1 MDSVNNSLSPDGI
14 KSALES
20 LGYDLKDRGDYWH
33 TSALYRGG
41 DNPTALQIWKDSGVW
56 RDFVYSPSE
65 KPKPFKAL
73 IEFHLN
79 TKDPSVIEKYFKLGG
94 GSPKATSSQSD
105 RIVMEKIFKD
115 SILED
120 LLPHYKFYNDRG
132 IDDEV
137 IELLRGGMSTQGK
150 MLQRFVFPIYN
161 DKGLI
166 HGLTGRDM
174 TNSKD
179 AKWKHDGRT
188 SKWIYPYFAP
198 SSGGDFPI
206 QEAIAQSGS
215 VILVESVGDLLN
227 LHQHGFKN
235 CLVTFGLSISP
246 SLLCRLCGYSFS
258 NKRIII
264 SFNNDSNKSVN
275 RGARAAVK
283 NYLKLLNHFDCNNV
297 DICLPTKNDFGDMRQ
312 PDFDQWTK
320 KCGANRKEKCNSIL
334 DFAIKMKQSKE
345 LPISLAKN
353 IKILEQYVRN

>member
-1 MDSVNNSLSPDGI
+1 MDTSNNMLSADSI
-14 KSALES
+14 KSTLES
-20 LGYDLKDRGDYWH
+20 LGYNLRDRGDYWH

-41 DNPTALQIWKDSGVW
+41 DNPTALQIFKDSGVW

-79 TKDPSVIEKYFKLGG
+79 TKDPSVIQKYFRSEGETFNRLNY
-94 GSPKATSSQSD
+94 QSD
-105 RIVMEKIFKD
+105 KIVMEKIFKE
-115 SILED
+115 STLKD
-120 LLPHYKFYNDRG
+120 LLPHYKFYNDKG
-132 IDDEV
+132 ISDDV
-137 IELLRGGMSTQGK
+137 LKFLKSGMSTQGK

-179 AKWKHDGRT
+179 AKWKHEGRT
-188 SKWIYPYFAP
+188 SKWIYPYFVP
-198 SSGGDFPI
+198 SSDGSFPI
-206 QEAIAQSGS
+206 QDAISESDS
-215 VILVESVGDLLN
+215 VILVESIGDLLS

-258 NKRIII
+258 DKRIII
-264 SFNNDSNKSVN
+264 SFNNDSDKKIN

-283 NYLKLLNHFDCNNV
+283 NYLKLLNHFDCDSV

-312 PDFDQWTK
+312 LDFDEWTE
-320 KCGANRKEKCNSIL
+320 KCGANRKAKCKSIL
-334 DFAIKMKQSKE
+334 DFALKMKQSKE
-345 LPISLAKN
+345 IPVSLSKN
-353 IKILEQYVRN
+353 IKTLERYVES